1 MESRGAQWAPMPMY
15 SQRMPAWERE
25 SVSAE
30 RESKEEW
37 ERERAC
43 VWLSMRVSVIVPLF

>member
-1 MESRGAQWAPMPMY
+1 MGTDANVLSAHASVG
-15 SQRMPAWERE
+15 ERE

-30 RESKEEW
+30 SESKEEW